1 MNEVIGK
8 KKNDAEMTYAMGDC
22 DECRAGLTGYN
33 RTDAAIK
40 HHRLYDIIGVV
51 GMISFPL
58 LVAMLFWWNLYG
70 YFVEHPV
77 QIAMAI
83 VFGLLVA
90 ILGSWR
96 RK

>member
-1 MNEVIGK
+1 MIDK
-8 KKNDAEMTYAMGDC
+8 QKNDAEMTYAMGNC
-22 DECRAGLTGYN
+22 DECRADETGYN
-33 RTDAAIK
+33 RTITA
-40 HHRLYDIIGVV
+40 LYDIIGVV

-70 YFVEHPV
+70 YFVERPV

-83 VFGLLVA
+83 VFGLFVA
-90 ILGSWR
+90 ILESWR